1 MHEFID
7 VATGQKLHLLS
18 LHGDFSEWVTLSDTG
33 KLLPITIPNGKK
45 NHNDT
50 FEWGNLD
57 IPN

>member
-33 KLLPITIPNGKK
+33 KQFPITIPNGKK
-45 NHNDT
+45 NHNHT
-50 FEWGNLD
+50 FE
-57 IPN
+57 